1 MRQMIPFGSGRNS
14 IFDEMDDVFRGFSN
28 AIRPMTR
35 RYIPVDMFEE
45 NDEVV
50 LSVDAPGFEPSQIE
64 IKTFSDRVNIRSK
77 MEETSDIGD
86 EGRTWYF
93 RRNNRSID
101 LSVTLPTEVDPD
113 GARASFKNG
122 VITIRMP
129 KSRAVQGKVLELKG
143 E

>member
-1 MRQMIPFGSGRNS
+1 
-14 IFDEMDDVFRGFSN
+14 
-28 AIRPMTR
+28 
-35 RYIPVDMFEE
+35 
-45 NDEVV
+45 
-50 LSVDAPGFEPSQIE
+50 L
-64 IKTFSDRVNIRSK
+64 
-77 MEETSDIGD
+77 
-86 EGRTWYF
+86 